1 MTSLPRP
8 SANASAAVSVVIP
21 THNRRDL
28 LLRTLHSVLRQR
40 HIDISIIVVDDAST
54 DGSADTV
61 RALEDPRVRVIRHP
75 VCRGVSQARNTGIEQ
90 VDTDWVA
97 FVDDDDLW
105 SPDKVRAQ
113 LDALQRCPEAQW
125 ACSGAVHIDSACRV
139 LFPAPPPDDSDISGL
154 ILGANIIPGGGSGV
168 LAATS
173 LTRQVGGFD
182 VALANL
188 ADWDFYIRLGLRS
201 PVAAAPGPLVGYHA
215 HVGGMAHD
223 VARSERDF
231 KYMKAKYADER
242 QARNVEPNMANW
254 LAYLAG
260 LAYNG
265 GHRMMGARLHLQAAR
280 HGRLRSLRSVA
291 TAFLPEHVRVARSR
305 RWLLRL
311 PAERPEECAWL
322 AVYADGCWRQA
333 AGEPADATGG

>member
-1 MTSLPRP
+1 MTSPPRR
-8 SANASAAVSVVIP
+8 SASVVVP

-40 HIDISIIVVDDAST
+40 HVDLSVIVVDDAST
-54 DGSADTV
+54 DGSADAV
-61 RALEDPRVRVIRHP
+61 RGLGDPRIRVVRQP

-105 SPDKVRAQ
+105 SPDKLRAQ
-113 LDALQRCPEAQW
+113 FDALERCPEAQW
-125 ACSGAVHIDSACRV
+125 ACAGAVHIDSNCRV
-139 LFPAPPPDDSDISGL
+139 LFPALPPDDSDISGP
-154 ILGANIIPGGGSGV
+154 ILKANLIPGGGSGV

-173 LTRQVGGFD
+173 LTRQIGGFD
-182 VALANL
+182 VALSNL

-201 PVAAAPGPLVGYHA
+201 PVAVAPGPLVGYHV
-215 HVGGMAHD
+215 HLGGMAHN
-223 VARSERDF
+223 VKRSEWDF

-242 QARNVEPNMANW
+242 QARNVQPNMASW

-265 GHRMMGARLHLQAAR
+265 GHRVMGARLHLQAAR
-280 HGRLRSLRSVA
+280 HGRLRSVRSVA
-291 TAFLPEHVRVARSR
+291 TAFMPEHVRVARSR
-305 RWLLRL
+305 RTIHYV
-311 PAERPEECAWL
+311 PADWRRASAWL
-322 AVYADGCWRQA
+322 AVYADGCWRSA
-333 AGEPADATGG
+333 VEEPAEATGG